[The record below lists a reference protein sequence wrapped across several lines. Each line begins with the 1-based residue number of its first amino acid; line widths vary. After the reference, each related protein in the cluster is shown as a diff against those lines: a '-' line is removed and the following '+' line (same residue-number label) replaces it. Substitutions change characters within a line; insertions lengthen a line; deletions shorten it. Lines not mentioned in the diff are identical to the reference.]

1 MLLVCLGLGLVGR
14 AGRPVAA
21 DPSAVV
27 LELMAEGNIPGLS
40 AAVTVG
46 GELVWTDGL
55 GSTYPESGEQ
65 RYLATADTA
74 FTFASV
80 SKTITGVA
88 VLMLRERGLL
98 DVEADVNTI
107 LPYQVAR
114 RGITTAQLMSKCSRF
129 LSGFL
134 ASLKG
139 AAIPLRLPSKP
150 QSSGCCQRTRPPS
163 PTTITSPSRRT
174 SSTWM
179 ATP

>member
-14 AGRPVAA
+14 AGRP

-114 RGITTAQLMSKCSRF
+114 RGITTAQLMSKCSRS

-134 ASLKG
+134 ASLK
-139 AAIPLRLPSKP
+139 AAAA
-150 QSSGCCQRTRPPS
+150 QRTPPRS

>member
-98 DVEADVNTI
+98 DVEADVNPY

-134 ASLKG
+134 ASLKAA
-139 AAIPLRLPSKP
+139 AAISTHLLDHRRLLLHHPDGRALR
-150 QSSGCCQRTRPPS
+150 GWRPPDG
-163 PTTITSPSRRT
+163 P
-174 SSTWM
+174 
-179 ATP
+179 

>member
-14 AGRPVAA
+14 AGRP

-74 FTFASV
+74 FTFAS
-80 SKTITGVA
+80 
-88 VLMLRERGLL
+88 RGLE
-98 DVEADVNTI
+98 DHHRRRGADAARAGA
-107 LPYQVAR
+107 AR
-114 RGITTAQLMSKCSRF
+114 RGGGRQHHPAVP
-129 LSGFL
+129 G
-134 ASLKG
+134 G
-139 AAIPLRLPSKP
+139 AARDHH
-150 QSSGCCQRTRPPS
+150 RT
-163 PTTITSPSRRT
+163 
-174 SSTWM
+174 
-179 ATP
+179 ADE